1 MNRLQASFSF
11 FRLLS
16 LLIIAYHF
24 KMLKT
29 HNVCVAV
36 SRFLATGL
44 TSSTTWQEQ
53 KYRYKEGWFTA
64 FTE

>member
-1 MNRLQASFSF
+1 M
-11 FRLLS
+11 
-16 LLIIAYHF
+16 AYHF

-29 HNVCVAV
+29 HNVRIAV

>member
-1 MNRLQASFSF
+1 M
-11 FRLLS
+11 
-16 LLIIAYHF
+16 AYHF
-24 KMLKT
+24 KMFKT
-29 HNVCVAV
+29 RNVCVAV

-44 TSSTTWQEQ
+44 TSSTIWQEQ